1 MATLPSGDTSQSIL
15 IVDAME
21 GNRKSLRAMLRASRY
36 RILEC
41 REAREALDV
50 LSEERVDLIIA
61 SASLPGMSGL
71 ELCRWLKANRHTQLT
86 PVLVLTNVRDSA
98 NELEAIAS
106 GADELLSRP
115 LNSELVRARV
125 ASMLRTKSMTDSLEK
140 AESIL
145 FALAQ
150 AVEQRDHYTGEHC
163 HRMAVYSVALGKA
176 AGVTPADRLALYRG
190 GYLHDIGKISIPDN
204 VLFKPGPLSP
214 QEWVVMKRHTIK
226 GEEICRPMKSLAS
239 VLPIIRHHHER
250 WDGTGYPDGLRG
262 EEIPVL
268 ARILQVCDVYDALTS
283 ARCYKAAMTHDEAAE
298 VLKEESR
305 RGWRDPAMVELF
317 LDTCR
322 HSFPGIMVPAVR
334 ELSGML
340 SMHHSISDVGFEVA
354 V

>member
-1 MATLPSGDTSQSIL
+1 MATLPSGETSQTIL
-15 IVDAME
+15 IVDALE
-21 GNRKSLRAMLRASRY
+21 GSRKALRATLRASRY

-41 REAREALDV
+41 WDAREALEV
-50 LSEERVDLIIA
+50 LSQASVDLIIA
-61 SASLPGMSGL
+61 SVSLPGMSGL
-71 ELCRWLKANRHTQLT
+71 ELCRWLKANRDTQLT
-86 PVLVLTNVRDSA
+86 PVMILTNVRDSA
-98 NELEAIAS
+98 SELEAFAS

-115 LNSELVRARV
+115 LNSDIVRARV
-125 ASMLRTKSMTDSLEK
+125 ASMLRNKSMTDSLEK

-150 AVEQRDHYTGEHC
+150 AVEQRDQHTGEHC

-176 AGVTPADRLALYRG
+176 AGVTPAERLALYRG

-204 VLFKPGPLSP
+204 ILFKPGPLTA

-262 EEIPVL
+262 EEIPLL

-283 ARCYKAAMTHDEAAE
+283 ARCYKPAMVHDKAAE
-298 VLKEESR
+298 VLKEEAR
-305 RGWRDPAMVELF
+305 RGWRDPEIVALF
-317 LDTCR
+317 LDICR

-340 SMHHSISDVGFEVA
+340 SMHHSISDTGFEIA